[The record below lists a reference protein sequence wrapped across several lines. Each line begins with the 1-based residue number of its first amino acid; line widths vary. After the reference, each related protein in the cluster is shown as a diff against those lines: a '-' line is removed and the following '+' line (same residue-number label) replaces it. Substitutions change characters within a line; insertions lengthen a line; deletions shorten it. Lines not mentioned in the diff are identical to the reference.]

1 MSAAPPSN
9 TGAAARP
16 SAHAARHAARDDAG
30 AAAGSGIAAGASG
43 TSAPPR
49 LVVPAVRHELSC
61 GARLVVSPRRH
72 SPVCAIAVSIDAG
85 HWLDPVGLDGLAA
98 FAGSLAVEGTA
109 RYSESRIADLLEPH
123 GGSIV
128 GDAGSVTASIA
139 GPNWRTLVAV
149 VGEVLMAPTYPLDR
163 VERQREILLDRLRID
178 EDEPRVQVARL
189 FNELVYGTDGLGR
202 PRRGTVETI
211 GRITRDDLLAFT
223 HEHVVAGRAIIGVC
237 GDVDPDLV
245 RAEFEHALAQWPRGH
260 PAPPIPSQFPPLA
273 TRIAAWPAE
282 RQQVQLVAGHLGITR
297 LDPRYAA
304 AVVMDHVLGTGPGFT
319 DRISKRLR
327 DDEGL
332 AYSVS
337 ANLASSSGRA
347 PGAFQAVIATSK
359 EKVRAALRGFVEE
372 IERIRRE
379 RVSADELHLVRQY
392 LSGSFVLGFEKATRR
407 AAHVVNA
414 ERFGLPD
421 GHLDRFLED
430 LVTVDEDAVL
440 ACAREL
446 LHPEHLVVAAAGPL
460 TESELRAALDAAR

>member
-1 MSAAPPSN
+1 MSTTSIGTNPTTA
-9 TGAAARP
+9 T
-16 SAHAARHAARDDAG
+16 
-30 AAAGSGIAAGASG
+30 IA
-43 TSAPPR
+43 TPH
-49 LVVPAVRHELSC
+49 LVVPALRYDLSC
-61 GARLVVSPRRH
+61 GARLVVSPRPH

-85 HWLDPVGLDGLAA
+85 HWLDPHGLDGLAA
-98 FAGSLAVEGTA
+98 FAGALAVEGTA

-149 VGEVLMAPTYPLDR
+149 VGEVLTSPTYPTER
-163 VERQREILLDRLRID
+163 VERQRAILLDRLRID

-202 PRRGTVETI
+202 PRRGTIETI
-211 GRITRDDLLAFT
+211 GRITRDDLLAFQS
-223 HEHVVAGRAIIGVC
+223 EHVVAGRAIIGVC
-237 GDVDPDLV
+237 GDVEPDLV
-245 RAEFEHALAQWPRGH
+245 RAEFEHALAAWPRGH
-260 PAPPIPSQFPPLA
+260 PAPPLPSMFPPLA
-273 TRIAAWPAE
+273 TRLAAWPAE
-282 RQQVQLVAGHLGITR
+282 RQQVQLVAGHLGIRR
-297 LDPRYAA
+297 LDPRFAA

-327 DDEGL
+327 DEEGL
-332 AYSVS
+332 AYAVS
-337 ANLASSSGRA
+337 ANLSSSSGRA

-392 LSGSFVLGFEKATRR
+392 LTGSFVLGFEKATRR

-421 GHLDRFLED
+421 GHLDRFLAD
-430 LVTVDEDAVL
+430 LVTVDEA
-440 ACAREL
+440 AIQECARTL
-446 LHPEHLVVAAAGPL
+446 LHPQQLVAAAAGPITKDEL
-460 TESELRAALDAAR
+460 AEALESALAGARA